1 MPTPRRRGSVRA
13 MTAPSLAKEI
23 YERRLTLG
31 LTQQE
36 VADLAGIARSS
47 LQALESG
54 RSSSRLASLLAVA
67 DVLGCT
73 IALMPHSEASC
84 EPAQ

>member
-1 MPTPRRRGSVRA
+1 M
-13 MTAPSLAKEI
+13 PSLANEI
-23 YERRLTLG
+23 YERRLALG

-36 VADLAGIARSS
+36 VADLAGLARSS

-54 RSSSRLASLLAVA
+54 RSSSRLGSLLAVA

-73 IALMPHSEASC
+73 IALVPWSEVRGGHA
-84 EPAQ
+84 P

>member
-1 MPTPRRRGSVRA
+1 MPVPRRRSSGLA
-13 MTAPSLAKEI
+13 AAPSVAQEI
-23 YERRLTLG
+23 HERRLALG

-36 VADLAGIARSS
+36 VADLAGVARSS

-54 RSSSRLASLLAVA
+54 RSSSRLGSLLAVA

-73 IALMPHSEASC
+73 IALVPRSEAGNG
-84 EPAQ
+84 PAR